1 MALALQ
7 EKRVDAN
14 ADKADRQGRS
24 EVILQMGDL
33 DAPDDPAAQPFL
45 NRALDR
51 PPKLANII
59 PYAGKR

>member
-14 ADKADRQGRS
+14 ADKGDRQGRS
-24 EVILQMGDL
+24 EVLLQMGDL

-45 NRALDR
+45 S
-51 PPKLANII
+51 
-59 PYAGKR
+59 